1 MKKKLKHGRPF
12 AQPKL
17 PKILRI
23 MRLICLFMVLGL
35 LQVTAS
41 SYSQSAKVSVSG
53 KNLTIEEVF
62 GLIENQSEFSFFY
75 NLKQLDLNKKVNVSI
90 ENQSIE
96 KVLDEILE
104 DTGMTYTVNNR
115 LIVIHNKNE
124 LNNSN
129 ANAFQKSVSGK
140 VTNNQGTGI
149 PGVTV
154 VVKGTS
160 NGTVT
165 GSNGQYNIQNVPED
179 AILVFSFIGLKTQEI
194 AYANQSNINVTME
207 EETFGVDEV
216 VVVGYGT
223 MKKSD
228 VVGSI
233 SSVSQEKLEESSSP
247 NIFQALQGSAP
258 GISIQ
263 RGSGEPGQ
271 SGNIQIRG
279 ITSIS
284 ASNNPLIIFD
294 GIPFAGSMS
303 DINPDDIASV
313 EVLKDA
319 SAAAIYGSRAA
330 NGVILITS
338 KTGTDSG
345 TIIEFNSS
353 WSFQNEAV
361 PYELFGADE
370 FYDFRKEAYRADGL
384 LEGVAEGDIP
394 AAILEVNE
402 FKSYERG
409 ESVDWMDE
417 MINENALVQNY
428 QVSARTG
435 NENLKDYFSLSFNEE
450 EGLQRTTGYTRFTL
464 KNNLELTGIADWLKI
479 GDNLMYSY
487 SDYERREFSINNQPA
502 YYRLSPF
509 ARIYEDD
516 GSYTKH
522 PQANDDLFINP
533 IAEDELTEREN
544 NFNNLFNNFYL
555 VLSPKVVEG
564 LTYRMNFGTT
574 IRNTYNAS
582 YLRRGTFIGDAVDGQ
597 AEVQNSKTVDLTW
610 ENILNY
616 NRSFGDHSVDIT
628 GLFSRQYNRYNY
640 TRTGAS
646 GFVSDDYLWHNL
658 GAGQLLSTPA
668 SYLNEWN
675 LISYMGRLN
684 YNYKSK
690 YYLTATVRRDGYS
703 GFAANNKYGTF
714 PSFALAWRLSQEAF
728 MSDVEWL
735 DDLKLRASYG
745 SLGNQ
750 AVGTFQS
757 LARLGLAQHF
767 FGEELTSGLRTTSL
781 PNADLSWE
789 TTNTLNFALD
799 FSVLSGRLAGTFEFY
814 DSKTSDILLR
824 RAIPRMTGQNT
835 ITFNIG
841 EVQNRGVELALNA
854 IPVMINDFTWKVDA
868 NFSMNKNEILDLY
881 GDGKDDVTNQWFIG
895 EPLGLY
901 YGYESDGIYQLGDEE
916 EIANS
921 PTPDREP
928 GDVRIVD
935 QNDDGV
941 INADDRKIVGYTQP
955 KWLGGL
961 SNTFTWKDLSL
972 NVVIQTTQGLDRRFS
987 PEGSWGRVN
996 RPPVDYW
1003 TPENPSNTWFRPRIS
1018 NVPYIGDLDIYDGSY
1033 TRIKDITLSYNLPQ
1047 SLLSDTPLS
1056 KVRIYANLHDY
1067 FTFTKF
1073 PYADPEVGRAHEMS
1087 IPKYVQFGLN
1097 VTF

>member
-1 MKKKLKHGRPF
+1 
-12 AQPKL
+12 
-17 PKILRI
+17 

-41 SYSQSAKVSVSG
+41 SYSQSTKISVSG
-53 KNLTIEEVF
+53 NNLSIEEVF
-62 GLIENQSEFSFFY
+62 EQIEDQSEFSFFY
-75 NLKQLDLNKKVNVSI
+75 NLKQLDLSKKVNVSF

-96 KVLDEILE
+96 TVLNEILGGS
-104 DTGMTYTVNNR
+104 GMTYTVKDR
-115 LIVIHNKNE
+115 LIVVHSTNE
-124 LNNSN
+124 T
-129 ANAFQKSVSGK
+129 VSDATDARQAAVTGK
-140 VTNNQGTGI
+140 VNNVKGESL

-154 VVKGTS
+154 VVKGTTK
-160 NGTVT
+160 GAVT
-165 GSNGQYNIQNVPED
+165 DINGQYTISGVQAN
-179 AILVFSFIGLKTQEI
+179 ATLVFSFIGMKTQEVVVG
-194 AYANQSNINVTME
+194 NQSSINITME
-207 EETFGVDEV
+207 DETIGLEDV

-258 GISIQ
+258 GISIS

-279 ITSIS
+279 VTSIS

-338 KTGTDSG
+338 KSGTDSG
-345 TIIEFNSS
+345 TIIELNTS

-361 PYELFGADE
+361 PYELFGADA

-384 LEGVAEGDIP
+384 LDGVSEADIP
-394 AAILEVNE
+394 AAIFEVNE
-402 FKSYERG
+402 LKSWERG
-409 ESVDWMDE
+409 ESVNWMDE

-435 NENLKDYFSLSFNEE
+435 NKNLKDYFSLSYNEE

-464 KNNLELTGIADWLKI
+464 KNNLELTGIADWVKI
-479 GDNLMYSY
+479 GDNLMYTY
-487 SDYERREFSINNQPA
+487 SDYERREFSLNNQPA

-533 IAEDELTEREN
+533 IAEDELTDREN
-544 NFNNLFNNFYL
+544 NFNNLFNNFYM
-555 VLSPKVVEG
+555 VISPKAVEG
-564 LTYRMNFGTT
+564 LSYRMNFGTT

-582 YLRRGTFIGDAVDGQ
+582 YLRRGTFMGDAVGGQ
-597 AEVQNSKTVDLTW
+597 ADVQNSRTLDLTW

-616 NRSFGDHSVDIT
+616 SRTFGEHSIDVT
-628 GLFSRQYNRYNY
+628 GLFSRQYNKYNY

-658 GAGQLLSTPA
+658 GAGELLATPA

-690 YYLTATVRRDGYS
+690 YYLTTTVRRDGYS
-703 GFAANNKYGTF
+703 GFAANNKFGTF
-714 PSFALAWRLSQEAF
+714 PSFALAWRISQEDF
-728 MSDVEWL
+728 MGDIEWL

-781 PNADLSWE
+781 PNNDLSWE
-789 TTNTLNFALD
+789 TTNTLNIAVDYSF
-799 FSVLSGRLAGTFEFY
+799 LSGRLAGSLEVY
-814 DSKTSDILLR
+814 DSKTQDILLR

-841 EVQNRGVELALNA
+841 EVQNRGVELAVNA
-854 IPVMINDFTWKVDA
+854 IPVMINDFTWKVDF
-868 NFSMNKNEILDLY
+868 NFSTNNNEILDLY

-895 EPLGLY
+895 EPLGVY
-901 YGYESDGIYQLGDEE
+901 YDYESNGIYQLGDED
-916 EIANS
+916 EIAES
-921 PTPDREP
+921 ATPDRRP

-935 QNDDGV
+935 QITVDTDGDGIPDETDGV

-955 KWLGGL
+955 KWIGGL

-972 NVVIQTTQGLDRRFS
+972 NIVVQTTQGLERRFN

-996 RPPVDYW
+996 RPPVNYW

-1018 NVPYIGDLDIYDGSY
+1018 EIKYIGDLDIYDASY

-1047 SLLSDTPLS
+1047 SLLSSTPLS

-1067 FTFTKF
+1067 FTFTSF